1 MSCTGVANALKSCIH
16 NICIC
21 DIILIL
27 QQVGL
32 TTYLDHLLWQF
43 RLDRQLL
50 HLMWAI
56 NDDDVFEGNERFQ
69 LTIDQSSTP
78 DGVSVT
84 NPHTATVVI
93 ADDSDC
99 KYKYERNIYS
109 DTPIKTL

>member
-1 MSCTGVANALKSCIH
+1 MTIPAG
-16 NICIC
+16 
-21 DIILIL
+21 
-27 QQVGL
+27 Q
-32 TTYLDHLLWQF
+32 TTSSFDV
-43 RLDRQLL
+43 
-50 HLMWAI
+50 AI